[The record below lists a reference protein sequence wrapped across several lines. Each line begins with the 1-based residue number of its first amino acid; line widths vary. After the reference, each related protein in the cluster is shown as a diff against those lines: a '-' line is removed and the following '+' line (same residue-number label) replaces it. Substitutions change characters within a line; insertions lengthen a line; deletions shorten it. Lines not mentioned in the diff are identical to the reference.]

1 MLESGLLTHEH
12 GSLSSS
18 GDRGSS
24 TSVVYGSNRRNPPD
38 RTEYAQT
45 SLGFEGK
52 YRASING
59 PIAVFPYCQRRT
71 KCKILSAHEWLLGAV
86 ENLYDEPQNVPG
98 GRMAQLI
105 K

>member
-1 MLESGLLTHEH
+1 VTRVHRLQLCMAATVAIRPTAL
-12 GSLSSS
+12 
-18 GDRGSS
+18 
-24 TSVVYGSNRRNPPD
+24 N
-38 RTEYAQT
+38 YARM
-45 SLGFEGK
+45 SWLRFEGK
-52 YRASING
+52 NRALRTVRYLIF
-59 PIAVFPYCQRRT
+59 AYCQRRT